1 MTERS
6 RIDQQA
12 QAFFETQWQ
21 RGDPWSIESS
31 AYERARCAH
40 LLRMLEG
47 RRYARGLELG
57 CGAGYFTRLLA
68 GLAAQIVALDISPTA
83 IARAQALGADL
94 GTVEFRVANIM
105 EYTWRAE
112 GPWDLVVLSDTL
124 CMLGWL
130 YPAFDLAWLAAEL
143 YAATGRGGRLLLAN
157 SMCEVNE
164 PLLLPWLIRTYRDL
178 FRNVGYRLEAEE
190 IFQGTK
196 NAVAFEVLISLFA
209 KDPAHGEA

>member
-6 RIDQQA
+6 LIDHKA
-12 QAFFETQWQ
+12 KEFFENQWQ

-31 AYERARCAH
+31 EYERARCAY

-47 RRYARGLELG
+47 RRYARALELG

-68 GLAAQIVALDISPTA
+68 GLAEQIVALDISPTA
-83 IARAQALGADL
+83 IARAHALGADL
-94 GTVEFRVANIM
+94 SIVEFRVANVM
-105 EYTWRAE
+105 DYSWRAE

-130 YPAFDLAWLAAEL
+130 YPFFDIAWLAAEL
-143 YAATGRGGRLLLAN
+143 FAATGSRGRLLLAN

-178 FRNVGYRLEAEE
+178 FRNVGYQLEAEE
-190 IFQGTK
+190 IFRGTK
-196 NAVAFEVLISLFA
+196 NGVDFEVLISLFA
-209 KDPAHGEA
+209 KVPASGS

>member
-1 MTERS
+1 MTER
-6 RIDQQA
+6 RLIDHKA
-12 QAFFETQWQ
+12 HEFFENQWQ

-31 AYERARCAH
+31 EYEEARCAH

-47 RRYARGLELG
+47 RRYARALELG

-68 GLAAQIVALDISPTA
+68 GLAEQILALDISPTA
-83 IARAQALGADL
+83 ITRAHSLGADL
-94 GTVEFRVANIM
+94 SMVEFRVANAM
-105 EYTWRAE
+105 DYSWRAE
-112 GPWDLVVLSDTL
+112 GPWDLVVMSDTL

-130 YPAFDLAWLAAEL
+130 YPFFDIAWLAAEL
-143 YAATGRGGRLLLAN
+143 FAATGSGGRLLLAN

-190 IFQGTK
+190 TFRGTK
-196 NAVAFEVLISLFA
+196 NGVDFEVLISLFA
-209 KDPAHGEA
+209 KVPASGP